1 MAKLAINGGKPVRT
15 KEWPIWPTYDQREI
29 EEVIEVIKSRCW
41 CALPYI
47 FNKHGKDFEEESKVR
62 QLERA
67 FAEYHGAKH
76 AIAVN
81 GGSAALLTS
90 YAAAGVSSGDEVIMP
105 PATFISTATAA
116 LRLNAIP
123 IFVDITDEH
132 LTLDPDKVEAAITDR
147 TKAIVP
153 VYWGGYP
160 CDMDRI
166 MDIAAQHDLMVVA
179 DAAHAHATEWRGK
192 KVGSVAHLNAFSF
205 QQDKNMTCGEGG
217 IIVTDDDELGAK
229 CRQLGQTDGRGPGGF
244 AEMGWNFRLNEFS
257 AAIMLAQFA
266 KLDALIDNRE
276 ANVAYLSKRFAQIDG
291 IRFPKQDKRMTRLS
305 HLYPKVKY
313 DSQAFDGVSAE
324 TFAQALRAE
333 GIRVGAVTRPRVLYQ
348 HPLFAEKRFDPGI
361 GKLYGKELD
370 YTKFHC
376 PVCEGYGGKWLQLD
390 ERVLMGNQEDM
401 EDFAR
406 AVEKIKDNLGE
417 LRQVRT

>member
-1 MAKLAINGGKPVRT
+1 MPKLAIKGGKPVRT
-15 KEWPIWPTYDQREI
+15 KEWPAWPMYDQAEI
-29 EEVIEVIKSRCW
+29 EEVMEVIKSRCW

-47 FNKHGKDFEEESKVR
+47 FAKHGRNFDEDSKVR
-62 QLERA
+62 ELEKA
-67 FAEYHGAKH
+67 FAEYHGVRH

-123 IFVDITDEH
+123 IFVGIEEEY
-132 LTLDPDKVEAAITDR
+132 LNIDPDKIEPAITDR

-166 MDIAAQHDLMVVA
+166 MEIAEKHDLMVIA

-192 KVGSVAHLNAFSF
+192 KIGSVAHLSAFSF
-205 QQDKNMTCGEGG
+205 QQDKNMTCGDGG
-217 IIVTDDDELGAK
+217 IIVTNDDELAAK

-257 AAIMLAQFA
+257 GAIMLAQLA
-266 KLDALIDNRE
+266 RLDALVDTRE
-276 ANVAYLSKRFAQIDG
+276 ANVAYLSKRFDQIGG
-291 IRFPKQDKRMTRLS
+291 IRFPKRDERMTRLS

-313 DSQAFDGVSAE
+313 DSEAFDGVSAE
-324 TFAQALRAE
+324 TLTEALRAE
-333 GIRVGAVTRPRVLYQ
+333 GIPVGAVTHPRALYQ

-361 GKLYGKELD
+361 LKLYGKELD

-376 PVCEGYGGKWLQLD
+376 PVCEGYGGKWIQFD
-390 ERVLMGNQEDM
+390 ERVLLGNQEDM

-406 AVEKIKDNLGE
+406 AVEKIKDNLEE
-417 LRQVRT
+417 LK